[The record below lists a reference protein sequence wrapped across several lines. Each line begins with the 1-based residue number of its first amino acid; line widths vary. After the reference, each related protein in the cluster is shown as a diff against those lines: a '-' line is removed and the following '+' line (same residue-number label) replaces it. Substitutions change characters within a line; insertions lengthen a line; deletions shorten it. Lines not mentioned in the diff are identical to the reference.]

1 MVTVYL
7 VGRFRFHVTRS
18 ELYTTGYNTRRG
30 GDGGGER
37 SDGVMEG
44 LRNCRSP
51 NPLYLYTET
60 FWVFKGICWL
70 ESQKRPEKIFK
81 I

>member
-1 MVTVYL
+1 MLRGLDCTQQGTIQDGAGMV
-7 VGRFRFHVTRS
+7 
-18 ELYTTGYNTRRG
+18 
-30 GDGGGER
+30 GGER

-51 NPLYLYTET
+51 NPLSIYTET

-81 I
+81 NFHHSFY